1 MTLTSVRFY
10 TKQNVLMTDRELLGL
25 TDGWKIAFAL
35 RQGEVVKWRF
45 FAS

>member
-25 TDGWKIAFAL
+25 TEYWKIAFAPRRGNL
-35 RQGEVVKWRF
+35 
-45 FAS
+45 